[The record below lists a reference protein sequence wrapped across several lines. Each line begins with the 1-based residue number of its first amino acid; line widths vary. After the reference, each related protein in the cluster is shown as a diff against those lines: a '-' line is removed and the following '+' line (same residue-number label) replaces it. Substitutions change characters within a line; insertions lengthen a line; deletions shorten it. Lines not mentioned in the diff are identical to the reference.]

1 MHPIV
6 TLHRRNATLC
16 GLLIAAL
23 TTFAAPASAHHGWE
37 WAEAKQTTLEGR
49 IETISMAP
57 PHPRLQVK
65 AVDGSTWQIDLGN
78 PSQTERSGFRA
89 DSAAA
94 GDRIT
99 VLGNRAKDASRRQ
112 MKAVRITVDGRRFDM
127 YPERIASP

>member
-6 TLHRRNATLC
+6 TLHRRNATLR
-16 GLLIAAL
+16 GLLLATMTAIAPSA
-23 TTFAAPASAHHGWE
+23 FAHHGWE

-49 IETISMAP
+49 IETISMSP